1 MLPYTADQRL
11 IQNCKSMK
19 PNGDMRRSSNTRSQ
33 IERYYSIK
41 RTLFAKVQT
50 LSFSKIIFSI
60 KKTNFDQIVNKLK
73 AFDGDKCRLQNKVKM
88 TKRTKG
94 EKSDEIDE
102 ETLMFKSLEEFI
114 RCMFEDSQMKK
125 V

>member
-1 MLPYTADQRL
+1 M
-11 IQNCKSMK
+11 
-19 PNGDMRRSSNTRSQ
+19 
-33 IERYYSIK
+33 
-41 RTLFAKVQT
+41 
-50 LSFSKIIFSI
+50 
-60 KKTNFDQIVNKLK
+60 NKLK
-73 AFDGDKCRLQNKVKM
+73 TFDGDKCRRQNKVKM

-102 ETLMFKSLEEFI
+102 ETLMFKNLEEFI